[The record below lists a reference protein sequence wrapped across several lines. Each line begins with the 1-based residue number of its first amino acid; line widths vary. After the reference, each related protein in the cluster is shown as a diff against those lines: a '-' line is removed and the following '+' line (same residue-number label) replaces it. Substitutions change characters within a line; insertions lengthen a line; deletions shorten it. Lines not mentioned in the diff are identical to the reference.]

1 MQTAQMIPTRCM
13 DRAAGGGAVSGDGG
27 DGDGGDGGG
36 DGGVGGGGCGG
47 CDGCCGGGDEA
58 DSGGDG
64 EGAADAPWGASSHHN
79 TSARPEESMKGGTP
93 GRSTLQRLKEN

>member
-1 MQTAQMIPTRCM
+1 M
-13 DRAAGGGAVSGDGG
+13 DRGAGGGAVSGDGG

-47 CDGCCGGGDEA
+47 CDGCCGGGDED

-79 TSARPEESMKGGTP
+79 TSARHESIGSINCKTERDQYTNSARNQLAP
-93 GRSTLQRLKEN
+93 W